1 MLLVAEGEALFLRLR
16 GALSLFLG
24 SAAVLALE
32 PGWSWSLFLLLGTL
46 FLCAESGCVFASR
59 TVGLLSFL
67 RDCPCER
74 DDFPPCSLL

>member
-46 FLCAESGCVFASR
+46 SVFVCGEWLCLCFKDGGSALVFE
-59 TVGLLSFL
+59 GL
-67 RDCPCER
+67 
-74 DDFPPCSLL
+74 SL